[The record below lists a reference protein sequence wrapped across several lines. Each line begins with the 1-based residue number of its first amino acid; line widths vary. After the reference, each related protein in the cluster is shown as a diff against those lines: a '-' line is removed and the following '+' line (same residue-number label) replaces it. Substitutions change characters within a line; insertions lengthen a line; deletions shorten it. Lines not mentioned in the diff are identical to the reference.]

1 MKRKFYAASLIAGIM
16 SISVSVLAST
26 QKDNEMTIST
36 EVAMMDSNVDEVKCT
51 ISAFIQ
57 EIMQKYDTLDV
68 LSIEEEDMDTVI
80 NPEMRE
86 FEEYVEQKKILYQ
99 NRQNAF

>member
-36 EVAMMDSNVDEVKCT
+36 EVAR
-51 ISAFIQ
+51 
-57 EIMQKYDTLDV
+57 
-68 LSIEEEDMDTVI
+68 LSC
-80 NPEMRE
+80 
-86 FEEYVEQKKILYQ
+86 
-99 NRQNAF
+99 